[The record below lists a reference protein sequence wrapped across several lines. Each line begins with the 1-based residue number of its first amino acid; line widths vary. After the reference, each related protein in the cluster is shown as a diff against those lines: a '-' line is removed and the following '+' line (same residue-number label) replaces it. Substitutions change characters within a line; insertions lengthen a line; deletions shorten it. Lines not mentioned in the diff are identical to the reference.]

1 MLANART
8 ASRADHGQLDPA
20 LPFFM
25 DRRAMI
31 LDLTGVIA
39 EASFVSSTAHGT
51 RAVRPRSRMQAPFTI
66 ASWHVLA
73 SARARVSLGVFIV
86 LAFDSLPL
94 PFEAAVRASEERLG
108 QYTLLRRLPAGL
120 RAEVWL
126 GLPPG
131 GASLG
136 QLVAIKAFFPHAP
149 GPARTALSAELALTS
164 RLGHPNRS
172 HPNILQTLHVGG
184 DAERPFIVS
193 EYIEGTTLRALLRRV
208 NVARA
213 RVATSVVTRLLLGVV
228 RAVNHAGRQAASPA
242 AQRLVQQTVA
252 ADDVFVTFDGAV
264 KLLGFKGRLA
274 SAEHGPSGGE
284 APGEGAN
291 APAAIDALLSEHLTA
306 ALREVLAAGC
316 QPPEPSRRHGLRCIE
331 QGLERWQSEVLG
343 SDGRA
348 ELAALMGAMFPSA
361 RLELRAQLEA
371 RLEQWL
377 AVRSGGLPFAADGD
391 EGVPA
396 SGFRAVAPSA
406 R

>member
-1 MLANART
+1 MQGHLPRLRHIHSGA
-8 ASRADHGQLDPA
+8 GQVLVFTPVPEA
-20 LPFFM
+20 L
-25 DRRAMI
+25 
-31 LDLTGVIA
+31 GVI
-39 EASFVSSTAHGT
+39 
-51 RAVRPRSRMQAPFTI
+51 
-66 ASWHVLA
+66 
-73 SARARVSLGVFIV
+73 IV
-86 LAFDSLPL
+86 LAIDSFAK
-94 PFEAAVRASEERLG
+94 PFEAAVRAPEERLG

-136 QLVAIKAFFPHAP
+136 QLVTIKAFFPHVP
-149 GPARTALSAELALTS
+149 GPARAALSAELALAS
-164 RLGHPNRS
+164 RLT
-172 HPNILQTLHVGG
+172 HPNIVQTLQVGG

-193 EYIEGTTLRALLRRV
+193 EYVEGTTLRALLRRV
-208 NVARA
+208 SVARA
-213 RVATSVVTRLLLGVV
+213 RVVTAVVTRLLLGVV
-228 RAVNHAGRQAASPA
+228 RAVSHAERRVASPA
-242 AQRLVQQTVA
+242 AKLLVRQAVA

-274 SAEHGPSGGE
+274 SAERG
-284 APGEGAN
+284 PGELEGEGSN

-316 QPPEPSRRHGLRCIE
+316 QPRTPGPHGLRRIE
-331 QGLERWQSEVLG
+331 QGLERWQSDVLG

-377 AVRSGGLPFAADGD
+377 SARSAGMPFAADGD
-391 EGVPA
+391 EGVPPA
-396 SGFRAVAPSA
+396 SGFRTVAPA
-406 R
+406 GR